1 MRDGTGL
8 KSGSGWYKK
17 ELNHFHFFIEF
28 LLEHVIVNET
38 EAFGIPSNK
47 ENRSQYFAYTL
58 PFY

>member
-1 MRDGTGL
+1 M
-8 KSGSGWYKK
+8 
-17 ELNHFHFFIEF
+17 EL
-28 LLEHVIVNET
+28 LLEYVIVNET